1 MMELKALQ
9 KNFCKP
15 ESHLAISETVNDKL
29 TEQLV
34 LVQKK
39 CWEKGQYSR
48 R

>member
-39 CWEKGQYSR
+39 C
-48 R
+48 